1 MVPVAASAL
10 LIALGA
16 LLIVVILQDA
26 FETVVLPR
34 RVQRPVS
41 LSRYFLFLSW
51 LPGKALAYRFKNPS
65 RREAFLAYFG
75 PLELIGLLI
84 IWVIGCIIGYGLI
97 YRGLRLSPGFGDDL
111 FFSGSTFTTVGI
123 ATLPVST
130 GWLRLIAVAESGSG
144 LAFVALIVAYLPSL
158 QQSFSRREYQ
168 LAMLDE
174 WAGSPPAA
182 GELLRRLGGS
192 SEATVVSFFEQ
203 WERWA
208 AEVLESHLSYSVLAY
223 FRSQHDNQSWVAG
236 LATILDS
243 SAVICAAG
251 APDVI
256 AWPAF
261 RAFAMARHAAVD
273 ICQVLGAKPRP
284 PRPGHWREDGME
296 QALSA
301 GETWVSVSRVDFEEG
316 MRQQRELY
324 EPYLAALSEHL
335 LMALAPF
342 SPPPG
347 AVSAWQITAWDRAPG
362 LKLRG
367 RRR

>member
-1 MVPVAASAL
+1 MPAAASAL
-10 LIALGA
+10 SVAFGV
-16 LLIVVILQDA
+16 LLILVMLQDA

-41 LSRYFLFLSW
+41 LGRYFLFLTW
-51 LPGKALAYRFKNPS
+51 LPGKAAAHKFKKPS

-84 IWVIGCIIGYGLI
+84 VWVIGCIIGYGLV
-97 YRGLRLSPGFGDDL
+97 YRGIAPSQGFGDQL

-123 ATLPVST
+123 ATLPAST
-130 GWLRLIAVAESGSG
+130 GLIRAIAVGESGTG

-158 QQSFSRREYQ
+158 QQSFSRRESQ

-192 SEATVVSFFEQ
+192 SELTVVSFFEQ

-208 AEVLESHLSYSVLAY
+208 AEVLESHLSYSVLAF
-223 FRSQHDNQSWVAG
+223 FRSQHGNQSWVAG

-243 SAVICAAG
+243 ASVICAAG

-273 ICQVLGAKPRP
+273 ICQVVGAAPRP
-284 PRPGHWREDGME
+284 PRPGHWRDDGME
-296 QALSA
+296 EALGAAEPWLSA
-301 GETWVSVSRVDFEEG
+301 SRVDFVER

-335 LMALAPF
+335 LMALPPF
-342 SPPPG
+342 GPPPG
-347 AVSAWQITAWDRAPG
+347 AAAAWQLTAWDRAPG
-362 LKLRG
+362 LQL
-367 RRR
+367 RRRRP